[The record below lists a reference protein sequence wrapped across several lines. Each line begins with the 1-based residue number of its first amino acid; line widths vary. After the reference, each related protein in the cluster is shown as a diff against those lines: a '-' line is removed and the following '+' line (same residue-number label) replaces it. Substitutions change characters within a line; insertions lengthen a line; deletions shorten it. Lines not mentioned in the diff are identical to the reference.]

1 MKSIPHHHQEL
12 QHGVQVIDDRWGVNL
27 TGYSETE
34 RLVTGLHRKPGGRV
48 YGDTSEDA
56 TWHQT
61 HSLLVD
67 PPPPTRTQNI
77 PCELPQSGQVS
88 GMPGLGVIDQGND
101 L

>member
-12 QHGVQVIDDRWGVNL
+12 RHGVQVIDDSWGVNL
-27 TGYSETE
+27 TGPLETE
-34 RLVTGLHRKPGGRV
+34 RPLTGLHSKPGGRV
-48 YGDTSEDA
+48 SGDTPEDA

-77 PCELPQSGQVS
+77 PGELPQSGQVS
-88 GMPGLGVIDQGND
+88 GMPGLGVIGQGNY